1 MGPRQHQAPAEPPKS
16 VPFDA
21 SSTYTNQYPAHEVQ
35 ARQAHHAPHPKGGLD
50 LVLRFNPYHSHTASQ
65 VRQCQ
70 GALSHSPHPQSQ
82 AAALAFKQHWPCPNT
97 GLSETSPAQGRTC
110 PLTAPAA
117 MRRTSPPHA
126 VQRRE
131 QHAPVQA
138 QKDCTP
144 FDATSSYKVL
154 LMACR
159 YRGQ

>member
-1 MGPRQHQAPAEPPKS
+1 M
-16 VPFDA
+16 PFDA

-50 LVLRFNPYHSHTASQ
+50 LVLRLNPYRSHTASQ

-70 GALSHSPHPQSQ
+70 GALPHSLTSPVTGSSSGLQ
-82 AAALAFKQHWPCPNT
+82 AALALPQHSFERNFSCAGPNVPFD
-97 GLSETSPAQGRTC
+97 GTSSYEKDFPA
-110 PLTAPAA
+110 
-117 MRRTSPPHA
+117 HA

-159 YRGQ
+159 YKGQGMVILTSHQRS